1 MCSGQL
7 TPPCPKPIC
16 GLATLAS
23 LSERGGGSISTRT
36 IGIPNSFYFELE
48 RGKLKGWTPNCQQT

>member
-23 LSERGGGSISTRT
+23 LSERGGGGGPFPHEPLVFPTVSIS
-36 IGIPNSFYFELE
+36 NSNVE
-48 RGKLKGWTPNCQQT
+48 N